1 MIGLPKKINRAEAK
15 VDGKV
20 ATKLAKLHP
29 HHNWAM
35 ECKMKGGRLKDHQ
48 KKALKQVENG
58 KFTYKIPD
66 MGQRNPFDYIHL
78 GDADAI
84 VCVVDG
90 KDVHCDVN
98 DGAFSYDFKV

>member
-1 MIGLPKKINRAEAK
+1 MKLPKKVNRAEAK

-20 ATKLAKLHP
+20 AERLAKMHP
-29 HHNWAM
+29 FRNWVM
-35 ECKMKGGRLKDHQ
+35 EVKMKGGKLKEHQ
-48 KKALKQVENG
+48 KRALRQVENG

-66 MGQRNPFDYIHL
+66 MGRTNPFDYIHL

-90 KDVHCDVN
+90 KDVQCDVN
-98 DGAFSYDFKV
+98 GGTYEYKFKIK